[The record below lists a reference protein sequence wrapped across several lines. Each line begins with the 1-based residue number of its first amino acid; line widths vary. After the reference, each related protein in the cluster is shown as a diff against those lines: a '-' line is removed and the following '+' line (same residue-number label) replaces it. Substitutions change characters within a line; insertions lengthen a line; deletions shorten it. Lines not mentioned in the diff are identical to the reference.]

1 MINVHRIPVEMVDR
15 VSTHL
20 VRLMKG
26 LRANVF
32 WVGLVTPVPKVVI
45 LLLTMAVLIILFSRC
60 IFLIGIDAKFQIY
73 FLAESETETTTSKTT
88 SSTDSG
94 S

>member
-1 MINVHRIPVEMVDR
+1 MINVHRIPVEMADR

-32 WVGLVTPVPKVVI
+32 WVGLVTPVQKVVI
-45 LLLTMAVLIILFSRC
+45 LLIMMAVLIIRNVIPLC
-60 IFLIGIDAKFQIY
+60 LY
-73 FLAESETETTTSKTT
+73 FNHYDYHN
-88 SSTDSG
+88 SSFPGVYS
-94 S
+94 

>member
-32 WVGLVTPVPKVVI
+32 LVGLVTPVPKVVI
-45 LLLTMAVLIILFSRC
+45 LLIMMAVLIIFSRC